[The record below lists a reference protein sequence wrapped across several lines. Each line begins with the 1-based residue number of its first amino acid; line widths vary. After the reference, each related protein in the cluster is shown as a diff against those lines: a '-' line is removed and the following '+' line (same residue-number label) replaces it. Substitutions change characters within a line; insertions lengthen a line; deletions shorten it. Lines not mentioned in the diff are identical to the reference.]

1 GAQGGALWG
10 VRCRPGCRLGERR
23 LFARHGAVCRREHPA
38 LVARHGGRAV
48 PTGGALAELRRCR
61 GEQRLPAASVE
72 VRTPALGGRGR
83 AGRDRVSL
91 PAGHEQVEQD
101 RAPTV
106 LPHHDKLAGP
116 AVGQLSRDRES
127 HCGDEDGYGVARA
140 GRVGYTAVSDQ
151 GESDQKAN
159 GNGPLATPRVSRR
172 VELYS
177 QTPIAQHVNVIYLQA
192 LTGDDLK
199 DFPVEQVSCADAEDF
214 IEKLNQREK

>member
-1 GAQGGALWG
+1 M
-10 VRCRPGCRLGERR
+10 
-23 LFARHGAVCRREHPA
+23 
-38 LVARHGGRAV
+38 
-48 PTGGALAELRRCR
+48 
-61 GEQRLPAASVE
+61 
-72 VRTPALGGRGR
+72 
-83 AGRDRVSL
+83 
-91 PAGHEQVEQD
+91 
-101 RAPTV
+101 
-106 LPHHDKLAGP
+106 PHHDKLAGP

-192 LTGDDLK
+192 LTLGFRRPFRAQRAHDVAGLPHLAVGDGLQ
-199 DFPVEQVSCADAEDF
+199 FLLELFTVIGPA
-214 IEKLNQREK
+214 